1 MLARLRGAACRRRRA
16 ALAMSYRRLLRDL
29 SRWRLPPGD
38 EERVRV
44 LLKQVVRAPAGDD
57 VLPAALCASL
67 CKTYSTLQ
75 RPGRLGV
82 ISILAAF
89 GARDEIVQGAAERLV
104 LSKGRDT
111 APRLQA
117 HLSLREALVP
127 RHELVANRI
136 VQQAGGLPFLV
147 SLRADLL
154 AALSGQLELGEVDGM
169 GGNGGGGGG
178 GSGVGSSD
186 RTGEGTGEGTVL
198 SRDAARESTGGG
210 AGATAGHGA
219 RLEVE
224 QAEIE
229 GDRAEIEG
237 DRAKIDGDGA
247 EIVARSEL
255 AAATRARWRLLDDSL
270 RRVLAPWCAPL
281 LLQPCCCTP
290 AAAPRAHTARL
301 LLHLTPCISP
311 RAPLT
316 PCTSPGARRFGSGL
330 LELQELCWE
339 STPAPLLERVVAYER
354 VHAMPGARA

>member
-1 MLARLRGAACRRRRA
+1 
-16 ALAMSYRRLLRDL
+16 MSYRRLLRDL

-89 GARDEIVQGAAERLV
+89 GARDEVVQGAAERLV

-147 SLRADLL
+147 ALRADLL

-169 GGNGGGGGG
+169 GGDGGGSGG

-186 RTGEGTGEGTVL
+186 RTGEGTGEGAGEGMVL
-198 SRDAARESTGGG
+198 SRDGARESTGGG
-210 AGATAGHGA
+210 AGATAGRET
-219 RLEVE
+219 RLEGE

-229 GDRAEIEG
+229 GDR
-237 DRAKIDGDGA
+237 A

-281 LLQPCCCTP
+281 LLHPCCCTP
-290 AAAPRAHTARL
+290 AAAPHPV
-301 LLHLTPCISP
+301 H
-311 RAPLT
+311 LT
-316 PCTSPGARRFGSGL
+316 PCTSHP
-330 LELQELCWE
+330 
-339 STPAPLLERVVAYER
+339 
-354 VHAMPGARA
+354 VHLSPRHITLRAQVRQRAARAAGALLGDDARAAARARGGLRACACDAGRPGLGLGLGLG

>member
-1 MLARLRGAACRRRRA
+1 
-16 ALAMSYRRLLRDL
+16 MSYRRLLRDL

-89 GARDEIVQGAAERLV
+89 GARDDIVQSAAERLV

-147 SLRADLL
+147 TLRADLL

-169 GGNGGGGGG
+169 GGDGGGGGG
-178 GSGVGSSD
+178 GGGVGSSD
-186 RTGEGTGEGTVL
+186 RTGEGTGEGAGEGMVL
-198 SRDAARESTGGG
+198 SRDGARESTGGG
-210 AGATAGHGA
+210 AGATAGHET
-219 RLEVE
+219 RL
-224 QAEIE
+224 E
-229 GDRAEIEG
+229 GDR
-237 DRAKIDGDGA
+237 A

-281 LLQPCCCTP
+281 CTPRAHGTP
-290 AAAPRAHTARL
+290 AA
-301 LLHLTPCISP
+301 
-311 RAPLT
+311 
-316 PCTSPGARRFGSGL
+316 
-330 LELQELCWE
+330 
-339 STPAPLLERVVAYER
+339 
-354 VHAMPGARA
+354 

>member
-1 MLARLRGAACRRRRA
+1 MSPLGRFFASLTRRAVLARCSLHAPSAAA
-16 ALAMSYRRLLRDL
+16 VAMSYRRLLRDL

-89 GARDEIVQGAAERLV
+89 GARDDIVQGAAERLV

-147 SLRADLL
+147 ALRADLL
-154 AALSGQLELGEVDGM
+154 AALSGQLEL
-169 GGNGGGGGG
+169 
-178 GSGVGSSD
+178 VGSMAWAAMVAAAGVAAASVAA
-186 RTGEGTGEGTVL
+186 TG
-198 SRDAARESTGGG
+198 R
-210 AGATAGHGA
+210 GHGA
-219 RLEVE
+219 
-224 QAEIE
+224 I
-229 GDRAEIEG
+229 
-237 DRAKIDGDGA
+237 
-247 EIVARSEL
+247 
-255 AAATRARWRLLDDSL
+255 
-270 RRVLAPWCAPL
+270 
-281 LLQPCCCTP
+281 
-290 AAAPRAHTARL
+290 
-301 LLHLTPCISP
+301 
-311 RAPLT
+311 
-316 PCTSPGARRFGSGL
+316 
-330 LELQELCWE
+330 
-339 STPAPLLERVVAYER
+339 
-354 VHAMPGARA
+354 

>member
-1 MLARLRGAACRRRRA
+1 
-16 ALAMSYRRLLRDL
+16 MSYRRLLRDL

-89 GARDEIVQGAAERLV
+89 GARDDIVQGAAERLV

-117 HLSLREALVP
+117 HLSLREALAP

-147 SLRADLL
+147 ALRADLL

-169 GGNGGGGGG
+169 GGDGGGGGG
-178 GSGVGSSD
+178 GSGVGGSD

-198 SRDAARESTGGG
+198 SREAARESTGGG
-210 AGATAGHGA
+210 TGAIAGHGA
-219 RLEVE
+219 RLEGE

-229 GDRAEIEG
+229 GDRAEIKG
-237 DRAKIDGDGA
+237 DEA

-270 RRVLAPWCAPL
+270 RRVLAPWCVPRCTPRGTRH
-281 LLQPCCCTP
+281 PCCCTSS
-290 AAAPRAHTARL
+290 R
-301 LLHLTPCISP
+301 TPV
-311 RAPLT
+311 T
-316 PCTSPGARRFGSGL
+316 PCTCHPVHITRRA
-330 LELQELCWE
+330 QVRQR
-339 STPAPLLERVVAYER
+339 A
-354 VHAMPGARA
+354 ARAAGALLGEYARAAARARGGLRARARDAGRAGLGLGLGLG

>member
-1 MLARLRGAACRRRRA
+1 MRVLALAAGLPLYSGAVLARLCGGAP
-16 ALAMSYRRLLRDL
+16 AMSYRRLLRDL

-89 GARDEIVQGAAERLV
+89 GARDDIVQGAAERLV

-147 SLRADLL
+147 ALRADLL

-169 GGNGGGGGG
+169 GGDGGGGGG

-186 RTGEGTGEGTVL
+186 R
-198 SRDAARESTGGG
+198 AR
-210 AGATAGHGA
+210 A
-219 RLEVE
+219 RCYLETL
-224 QAEIE
+224 
-229 GDRAEIEG
+229 R
-237 DRAKIDGDGA
+237 
-247 EIVARSEL
+247 
-255 AAATRARWRLLDDSL
+255 TRARVAVQARLLGMGLGSRASRRRL
-270 RRVLAPWCAPL
+270 REIGRRSSRDRSSPRRRARGGGCWTTRSAACSRPGVR
-281 LLQPCCCTP
+281 PCCCTP
-290 AAAPRAHTARL
+290 AAAPRAHTAPL
-301 LLHLTPCISP
+301 LLHLTPC
-311 RAPLT
+311 
-316 PCTSPGARRFGSGL
+316 TS
-330 LELQELCWE
+330 E
-339 STPAPLLERVVAYER
+339 
-354 VHAMPGARA
+354 

>member
-1 MLARLRGAACRRRRA
+1 
-16 ALAMSYRRLLRDL
+16 MSYRRLLRDL

-89 GARDEIVQGAAERLV
+89 GARDDSVQRAAERLV

-147 SLRADLL
+147 ALRADLL

-169 GGNGGGGGG
+169 GGDGGGSGG

-186 RTGEGTGEGTVL
+186 RTGEGAGEGTVL
-198 SRDAARESTGGG
+198 SREAARESTGGG
-210 AGATAGHGA
+210 AGAIAGHGA
-219 RLEVE
+219 RLEGE

-229 GDRAEIEG
+229 GDRAEMV
-237 DRAKIDGDGA
+237 GDGA

-281 LLQPCCCTP
+281 LLHPCCCTP
-290 AAAPRAHTARL
+290 AATRRAHTAPL
-301 LLHLTPCISP
+301 LLHLTPCTSP

-316 PCTSPGARRFGSGL
+316 PYTSPGARRFGSGL